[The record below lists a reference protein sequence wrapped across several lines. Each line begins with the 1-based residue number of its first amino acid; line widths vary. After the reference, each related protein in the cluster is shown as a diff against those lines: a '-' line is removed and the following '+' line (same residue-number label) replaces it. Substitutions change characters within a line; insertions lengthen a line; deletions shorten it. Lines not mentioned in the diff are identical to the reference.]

1 MGEADAGEGGSAGED
16 PADRGRR
23 GRAAGAPGGSDERGT
38 GRESGGGTA
47 ARSDAAAA
55 GVKAA
60 AAAAVAAEA
69 EEDDAEGTCAKEVAA
84 LLRCVSSKRYAN
96 ISSCKEEM
104 RALRKCCVD
113 EGVREFA
120 VVRECGAGGARPQTA
135 KGGGAKAD
143 STGS

>member
-1 MGEADAGEGGSAGED
+1 M
-16 PADRGRR
+16 
-23 GRAAGAPGGSDERGT
+23 
-38 GRESGGGTA
+38 
-47 ARSDAAAA
+47 
-55 GVKAA
+55 KAA

-120 VVRECGAGGARPQTA
+120 VVRECGGGARPQTA